1 LVVEDDLKSYPE
13 ELYIN
18 DLYKIHRRDIYK
30 EQFLLG
36 TKIKKD
42 RKIINVQ
49 EMTLDKTLLKELRD
63 RLNKM
68 PLD

>member
-1 LVVEDDLKSYPE
+1 MVEEDNMKSYPE

-30 EQFLLG
+30 EQFLIG
-36 TKIKKD
+36 TKIKRD
-42 RKIINVQ
+42 RKIVNVQ
-49 EMTLDKTLLKELRD
+49 EMTLDKTLLRELRD

-68 PLD
+68 SLD

>member
-1 LVVEDDLKSYPE
+1 MVVEDDSKSYPE

-30 EQFLLG
+30 EQFLIG

-42 RKIINVQ
+42 RKVVNVQ
-49 EMTLDKTLLKELRD
+49 EMTLDRTLLKELRD

-68 PLD
+68 SLD

>member
-1 LVVEDDLKSYPE
+1 MAEEDNMKSNPE
-13 ELYIN
+13 ELYIH

-30 EQFLLG
+30 EQFLIG

-42 RKIINVQ
+42 RKIVNVQ
-49 EMTLDKTLLKELRD
+49 EMTLDKTLLRELRD

-68 PLD
+68 SLD

>member
-1 LVVEDDLKSYPE
+1 MVEEGNMKSYPE

-30 EQFLLG
+30 EQFLIG

-42 RKIINVQ
+42 RKIVNVQ
-49 EMTLDKTLLKELRD
+49 EMTLDKTLLRELRD

-68 PLD
+68 SLD

>member
-1 LVVEDDLKSYPE
+1 MAEEDNMKSYPE

-30 EQFLLG
+30 EQFLKG

-42 RKIINVQ
+42 RKIVNVQ
-49 EMTLDKTLLKELRD
+49 EMTLDKVLLRELRD

-68 PLD
+68 SLD

>member
-1 LVVEDDLKSYPE
+1 MIYTKYIGETSTRNNILV
-13 ELYIN
+13 
-18 DLYKIHRRDIYK
+18 
-30 EQFLLG
+30 G

-49 EMTLDKTLLKELRD
+49 EMTLDKTLLRELRD

-68 PLD
+68 SLD

>member
-1 LVVEDDLKSYPE
+1 MVVDEDIKSFPE
-13 ELYIN
+13 ELFIN
-18 DLYKIHRRDIYK
+18 DLYKIHRTDVYK

-36 TKIKKD
+36 TKVKKD

-49 EMTLDKTLLKELRD
+49 EMVMDKTLLRELRD

-68 PLD
+68 SLD